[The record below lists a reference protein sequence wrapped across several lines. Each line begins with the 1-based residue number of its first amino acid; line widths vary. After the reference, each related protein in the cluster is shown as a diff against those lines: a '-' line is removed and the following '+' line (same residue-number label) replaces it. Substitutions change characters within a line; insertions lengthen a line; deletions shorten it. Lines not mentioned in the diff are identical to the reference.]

1 MKIKLVHPVK
11 EDVYAPIG
19 FNISCLL
26 IGSFI
31 PLLKGEGKIFVVNII
46 PNLFLLWFWNL
57 YLALTYNKNFVL
69 RKIADGYLAE
79 TGETLPAWLAG
90 KAKIK
95 VSDKSS
101 LMPKPDTEENDIE
114 EIVEEDENEEEENEI
129 NMKIPKNYEEDS
141 LQQMFDRN
149 MFNMYEEGWNSN
161 GTPAD
166 FVFQDG
172 VKVMYDEV
180 AISDLEEFSVYYK
193 QQIGY
198 RNMSGSAK
206 EIYGESSVDTNSTY
220 LFSFQ
225 LDFSAR
231 PDLLTCDDEVARVTV
246 TELQLDGA
254 TGYIAGNVEIAGCFD
269 QKKLRAWLKN
279 IIETNA
285 RVERE

>member
-1 MKIKLVHPVK
+1 M
-11 EDVYAPIG
+11 
-19 FNISCLL
+19 
-26 IGSFI
+26 
-31 PLLKGEGKIFVVNII
+31 
-46 PNLFLLWFWNL
+46 
-57 YLALTYNKNFVL
+57 L
-69 RKIADGYLAE
+69 RKIADGYLAKMR
-79 TGETLPAWLAG
+79 LPAWLSE
-90 KAKIK
+90 KKINA
-95 VSDKSS
+95 SNKSS
-101 LMPKPDTEENDIE
+101 LKSKPDTEENDIE
-114 EIVEEDENEEEENEI
+114 EMVVGDKNEEEENEI

-141 LQQMFDRN
+141 LQQMFDSN

-180 AISDLEEFSVYYK
+180 AISDLKEFAVYYK
-193 QQIGY
+193 EQIGY

-206 EIYGESSVDTNSTY
+206 EIYGKSVDANSTY
-220 LFSFQ
+220 FFTFI

-231 PDLLTCDDEVARVTV
+231 PDLLTCDDEVPRVTV

>member
-1 MKIKLVHPVK
+1 M
-11 EDVYAPIG
+11 
-19 FNISCLL
+19 
-26 IGSFI
+26 
-31 PLLKGEGKIFVVNII
+31 
-46 PNLFLLWFWNL
+46 
-57 YLALTYNKNFVL
+57 
-69 RKIADGYLAE
+69 R
-79 TGETLPAWLAG
+79 LPAWLSE
-90 KAKIK
+90 KKINA
-95 VSDKSS
+95 SNKSS
-101 LMPKPDTEENDIE
+101 LKSKPDTEENDIE
-114 EIVEEDENEEEENEI
+114 EMVVGDKNEEEENEI

-141 LQQMFDRN
+141 LQQMFDSN

-161 GTPAD
+161 GTPED

-180 AISDLEEFSVYYK
+180 AISDLKEFAVYYK
-193 QQIGY
+193 EQIGY

-206 EIYGESSVDTNSTY
+206 EIYGKSVDANSTY
-220 LFSFQ
+220 FFTFI

-231 PDLLTCDDEVARVTV
+231 PDLLTCDDEVPRVTV

-285 RVERE
+285 RVERA

>member
-1 MKIKLVHPVK
+1 
-11 EDVYAPIG
+11 
-19 FNISCLL
+19 
-26 IGSFI
+26 
-31 PLLKGEGKIFVVNII
+31 
-46 PNLFLLWFWNL
+46 
-57 YLALTYNKNFVL
+57 
-69 RKIADGYLAE
+69 
-79 TGETLPAWLAG
+79 
-90 KAKIK
+90 
-95 VSDKSS
+95 
-101 LMPKPDTEENDIE
+101 
-114 EIVEEDENEEEENEI
+114 
-129 NMKIPKNYEEDS
+129 MKIPKNYEEDS

-180 AISDLEEFSVYYK
+180 AISDLKEFAVYYK
-193 QQIGY
+193 EQIGY

-206 EIYGESSVDTNSTY
+206 EIYGKSSVDTNSTY
-220 LFSFQ
+220 FFTFI

-279 IIETNA
+279 IIDTNA